1 MKTIIILTDNEKQ
14 KVEQLCIRFSGTAI
28 KTIMLCILASK
39 HWLLFYWALEND
51 KAEWLT
57 MNKDEFDANLILS
70 VEPKQEL
77 NGSLEMLK
85 N

>member
-1 MKTIIILTDNEKQ
+1 
-14 KVEQLCIRFSGTAI
+14 
-28 KTIMLCILASK
+28 
-39 HWLLFYWALEND
+39 
-51 KAEWLT
+51 
-57 MNKDEFDANLILS
+57 MNKDEFDASLILS

>member
-1 MKTIIILTDNEKQ
+1 
-14 KVEQLCIRFSGTAI
+14 
-28 KTIMLCILASK
+28 MLCILASK
-39 HWLLFYWALEND
+39 HGLLFYWALEND

>member
-1 MKTIIILTDNEKQ
+1 
-14 KVEQLCIRFSGTAI
+14 
-28 KTIMLCILASK
+28 
-39 HWLLFYWALEND
+39 
-51 KAEWLT
+51 